1 MFGVKPSK
9 IQDIERGRS
18 APSEA
23 FLGQI
28 KDRFGEDLLASRD
41 PGHGEPQKPPATGGG
56 GKTAAQFA
64 VAGAD
69 LTHDPRV
76 EAFGVRYRRSAKLV
90 DEVLAEVGFTPTK
103 LLRESLK
110 AVVFAHG
117 VSQENVALLI
127 TGIEQQI
134 KEAKT

>member
-18 APSEA
+18 APTEA
-23 FLGQI
+23 LLGQI
-28 KDRFGEDLLASRD
+28 EERFGGDWLLLRD
-41 PGHGEPQKPPATGGG
+41 TDHVVSKNAYRTGVRAEIAEP
-56 GKTAAQFA
+56 FA
-64 VAGAD
+64 VPGSDPAQ
-69 LTHDPRV
+69 DPRV
-76 EAFGVRYRRSAKLV
+76 EAFGVRYRRTAKLV

-134 KEAKT
+134 KETVK